1 MFFFIPFAKIP
12 VMTYKSM
19 RKTGQILL
27 AAMMTAVI
35 PAAAE
40 ETETAAAE
48 QNLPVI
54 ELRASDSNPLETL
67 KQAVIEI
74 QAEAGYIDSELI
86 SAEDSTVSVSA
97 VSQTGAGL
105 NPASVSV
112 TLSSKTED
120 ENETVSS
127 IAYSFTQPVLIRNI
141 LTEEPEILLKEE
153 SIRIE
158 KNSEFVPE
166 EYIAETADSSGVL
179 PSISVDSDVDTQK
192 EGLYTVT
199 YTVTNQMGRSSSAE
213 MEVEVYA
220 PAYIPGSRVDL
231 STLNIN
237 DDGSVYAMFEAINA
251 VRAGYGLYPYVLA
264 GELGQTAA
272 AIRAQECTYYLAH
285 QRPDGSTYHT
295 VMDQVGE
302 PHGSMV
308 WEILVA
314 YGNTVESNLTWWLN
328 EPGHAAA
335 VLGTFG
341 TTIAIGH
348 SGNVWEAMVY

>member
-1 MFFFIPFAKIP
+1 MFLRIPAVKIS

-19 RKTGQILL
+19 KKTGRILL
-27 AAMMTAVI
+27 AAALMSVI
-35 PAAAE
+35 PANAE
-40 ETETAAAE
+40 ETESAASE

-67 KQAVIEI
+67 KQAVIDI
-74 QAEAGYIDSELI
+74 QAEAGYLDTDLI
-86 SAEDSTVSVSA
+86 SMENSTVSVSA
-97 VSQTGAGL
+97 ISQTGAGL
-105 NPASVSV
+105 NPATVSV
-112 TLSSKTED
+112 MLSEQTQD
-120 ENETVSS
+120 EEIVSS
-127 IAYSFTQPVLIRNI
+127 IAYSFSQPVLIRNI
-141 LTEEPEILLKEE
+141 LTDEPEILLKEE
-153 SIRIE
+153 SIQIV
-158 KNSEFVPE
+158 KNDEFNPE
-166 EYIAETADSSGVL
+166 EYIAETADSSGIL
-179 PSISVDSDVDTQK
+179 PSISIDSDVDTQK
-192 EGLYTVT
+192 EGIYTVT
-199 YTVTNQMGRSSSAE
+199 YTVTNQKGRSSSAE
-213 MEVEVYA
+213 LEVEVIA
-220 PAYIPGSRVDL
+220 PAYVPGTRVDL

-285 QRPDGSTYHT
+285 TRPDGTTYHT
-295 VMDQVGE
+295 VMEQVGE
-302 PHGSMV
+302 AHGSMV